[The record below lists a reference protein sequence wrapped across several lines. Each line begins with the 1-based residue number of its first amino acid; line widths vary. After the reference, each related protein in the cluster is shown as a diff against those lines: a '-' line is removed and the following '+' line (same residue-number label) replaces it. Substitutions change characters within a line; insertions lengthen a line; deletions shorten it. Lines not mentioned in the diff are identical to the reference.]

1 MRIEYDDA
9 KRERT
14 LQERGLDMDHTRKVF
29 EGDTITFEDRRKNY
43 GERRFITTGLL
54 NDVVVVVV
62 WTPRHA
68 SRRII
73 SLRRANRNER
83 EAYKQKL
90 GSG

>member
-43 GERRFITTGLL
+43 GERC
-54 NDVVVVVV
+54 
-62 WTPRHA
+62 
-68 SRRII
+68 
-73 SLRRANRNER
+73 
-83 EAYKQKL
+83 
-90 GSG
+90 